1 MSIKRRF
8 RMLFLCLPLLLGA
21 FAGMPM
27 RPEEIEDLIHS
38 TNRQTITHT
47 IPDGEDKDR
56 TLPPL
61 DSLKL

>member
-1 MSIKRRF
+1 
-8 RMLFLCLPLLLGA
+8 
-21 FAGMPM
+21 MPM